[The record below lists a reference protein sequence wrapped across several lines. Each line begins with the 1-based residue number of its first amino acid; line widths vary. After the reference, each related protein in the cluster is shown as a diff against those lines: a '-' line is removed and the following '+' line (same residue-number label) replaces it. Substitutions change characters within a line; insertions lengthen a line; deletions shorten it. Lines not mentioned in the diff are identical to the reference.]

1 MEKVSNGLRRQGN
14 VSLVFGGSAV
24 ISGNILKS
32 IRHRP
37 PKIST
42 NLRNQPSPTPTN
54 LRD

>member
-1 MEKVSNGLRRQGN
+1 MEKVSNSLWRQGN
-14 VSLVFGGSAV
+14 VGFVFGESAV

-42 NLRNQPSPTPTN
+42 NLRQQPPPTPTN
-54 LRD
+54 QRD